1 MKIPVMKIALV
12 AVVGAGAVFTARLLG
27 SGPAMPERITV
38 TVRPDGPEV
47 VWAGEVEGRNRD
59 TLRYRFDLVDASGE
73 EVEQSIAWR
82 VDPAFGPAAIL
93 RQTDT
98 EVDVVRLGPGSVILV
113 GEAVAPAALAETTPA
128 PGAPEETSAVRGA
141 PAETMEAAGAP
152 AETMTAR
159 AVSDGATAA
168 PAWTGPL
175 PATNEPENF
184 VMLVEKDFS
193 DGSLDSGGWDVR
205 LTHPHSRLTL
215 ERGETPVGSDFFAR
229 FTYLAGYS
237 DGEGAAKMMS
247 PDLGVDELYVRAWLR
262 WDPRWVG
269 HRSGVNKI
277 FYIVDRYPGGVT
289 RPWYVLAEGPGDGPL
304 RIGMMGQG
312 DKTVTARLGP
322 NLGGGGLLRGE
333 WVQVEA
339 HWVFRKQD
347 GGFRIWLDGRLV
359 AQHQGRSTLTPASD
373 GRVDAL
379 EFHPILGG
387 RGDELL
393 QDQTLDVA
401 YLYLSGP
408 AGERR

>member
-1 MKIPVMKIALV
+1 MKIPAKIALV
-12 AVVGAGAVFTARLLG
+12 AVVAAGAVFTARLLASG
-27 SGPAMPERITV
+27 SEMPERITV
-38 TVRPDGPEV
+38 TVRDDGPDV
-47 VWAGEVEGRNRD
+47 VWAGEIQGRNRD
-59 TLRYRFDLVDASGE
+59 TLRYRFDLVDGRGAAVKQGVS
-73 EVEQSIAWR
+73 WR
-82 VDPAFGPAAIL
+82 IDPAFGPAAII

-113 GEAVAPAALAETTPA
+113 GEAVTGGAVPAETMADP
-128 PGAPEETSAVRGA
+128 GA
-141 PAETMEAAGAP
+141 PAEAGSTAQAVAATP
-152 AETMTAR
+152 
-159 AVSDGATAA
+159 AA
-168 PAWTGPL
+168 PADEGNAAPPWTGPL
-175 PATNEPENF
+175 PATNEPEGF
-184 VMLVEKDFS
+184 EMLLEKDFS

-205 LTHPHSRLTL
+205 LSHPHSRLTL
-215 ERGETPVGSDFFAR
+215 ERGETPVGSDYFAR
-229 FTYLAGYS
+229 FTYLAGYA

-247 PDLGVDELYVRAWLR
+247 PELGVDELYVRTWLR

-277 FYIVDRYPGGVT
+277 FYIVDRYPSGVT
-289 RPWYVLAEGPGDGPL
+289 RPWYMLADGRGDGPL

-347 GGFRIWLDGRLV
+347 GGFRIWLDGELV
-359 AQHQGRSTLTPASD
+359 AQHRGRSTLTPASD
-373 GRVDAL
+373 GRIDAL

-393 QDQTLDVA
+393 RDQTLDVA

-408 AGERR
+408 PGER